1 MRLTGHNAPM
11 PAAEP
16 SRRRW
21 LVLAA
26 GLAAMTAGCAVQYGL
41 AYLIPALRSE
51 GRSLEEAAFLAS
63 APTAGILV
71 TLIVWGVATDRW
83 GERRV
88 LVAGLGASAVALGA
102 STLTSD
108 TPARWALLFVGGATS
123 AAVHA
128 ASGRLVLGW
137 FAAAERGLAMGI
149 RQMGQPLGVGAA
161 AVVLPTV
168 AASGGV
174 DAALFV
180 LAVAAVATAGLVLLA
195 VTDPTL
201 PAATE
206 AGTRNPYRGS
216 YLGRIHLASA
226 LLVVPQFAVAVFA
239 FDYLVTALGW
249 DTGAAGALLAIA
261 AVAGAIG
268 RLVVGWWSDRR
279 RARLAPMRTVA
290 VVIGLVMSALALG
303 ASMAGE
309 AGVVLVVIAAIVT
322 VAPNGLAYTAV
333 AERAGPAWAGRALG
347 IQNTFQNLVA
357 ALVPVPLA
365 ALIGLA
371 GGGGAGYGAAWA
383 VAAVVPLVAAAVIP
397 VRRERPPG

>member
-1 MRLTGHNAPM
+1 
-11 PAAEP
+11 
-16 SRRRW
+16 
-21 LVLAA
+21 
-26 GLAAMTAGCAVQYGL
+26 MTAACAVQYGL
-41 AYLIPALRSE
+41 AYLIPEMRAE

-63 APTAGILV
+63 APIAGILV
-71 TLIVWGVATDRW
+71 SLIGWGVATDRW
-83 GERRV
+83 GERWV
-88 LVAGLGASAVALGA
+88 LIAGLGTAAPALA
-102 STLTSD
+102 AATLTSA
-108 TPARWALLFVGGATS
+108 TPARWALLFVAGATS
-123 AAVHA
+123 AAVHG

-137 FAAAERGLAMGI
+137 FGAAERGLAMGI

-161 AVVLPTV
+161 AIALPPLASAGGMGAAFLGLAAAAIVSAVLVLVIVTGGPPVTP
-168 AASGGV
+168 AAS
-174 DAALFV
+174 D
-180 LAVAAVATAGLVLLA
+180 
-195 VTDPTL
+195 
-201 PAATE
+201 
-206 AGTRNPYRGS
+206 TRNPYRGG

-249 DTGAAGALLAIA
+249 QAGAAGALLAIA

-279 RARLAPMRTVA
+279 RARLGPMRTVA
-290 VVIGLVMSALALG
+290 VVIGLVMSALALA
-303 ASMAGE
+303 ASLAGG
-309 AGVVLVVIAAIVT
+309 AGVVLLVVAAIVT

-371 GGGGAGYGAAWA
+371 GGDGAGYGAAWA

-397 VRRERPPG
+397 ARRERPPG

>member
-1 MRLTGHNAPM
+1 M

-21 LVLAA
+21 LVLLV
-26 GLAAMTAGCAVQYGL
+26 GLVAMTMGCALQYGL
-41 AYLIPALRSE
+41 AYLIPALRAE

-63 APTAGILV
+63 APIAGILA
-71 TLIVWGVATDRW
+71 TLIAWGIATDRW

-88 LVAGLGASAVALGA
+88 LVAGLGMSAVAVA
-102 STLTSD
+102 TATLTSD
-108 TPARWALLFVGGATS
+108 TPARWGLLFMAGGTS
-123 AAVHA
+123 AAIHA

-174 DAALFV
+174 DGAFLV
-180 LAVAAVATAGLVLLA
+180 LAVTAVATAGLVLLV

-201 PAATE
+201 SVATG
-206 AGTRNPYRGS
+206 AGARSPYRGG

-249 DTGAAGALLAIA
+249 NAGAAGALLAIA

-279 RARLAPMRTVA
+279 RARLAPMRTVS

-303 ASMAGE
+303 ASAAGE
-309 AGVVLVVIAAIVT
+309 AGVALLVVAAIVT

-365 ALIGLA
+365 ALIGVA

-397 VRRERPPG
+397 VRRERPPD